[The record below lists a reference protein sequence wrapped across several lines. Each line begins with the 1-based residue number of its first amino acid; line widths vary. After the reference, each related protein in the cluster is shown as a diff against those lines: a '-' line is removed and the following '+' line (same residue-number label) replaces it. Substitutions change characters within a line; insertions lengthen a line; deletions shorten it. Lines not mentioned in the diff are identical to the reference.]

1 MIYRVKR
8 FKTRHNIWDDV
19 ITADEQL
26 ELFLNDPQNKIDE
39 IINII
44 EQGESIALVYGVDE

>member
-1 MIYRVKR
+1 MVYRVKR

-44 EQGESIALVYGVDE
+44 ENGESIALVYGVDE